1 MFGQPPLL
9 LENIQTPML
18 FKSEEEQLVG
28 HDLIKALN
36 ELKLSSI
43 PPLSPSGRHES
54 PLDNEAVVV
63 QMKGNQSY
71 NRQRKLKI
79 KSRKLSFKL
88 VRGMLTMK

>member
-43 PPLSPSGRHES
+43 PPLSP
-54 PLDNEAVVV
+54 LVV
-63 QMKGNQSY
+63 MNHH
-71 NRQRKLKI
+71 
-79 KSRKLSFKL
+79 
-88 VRGMLTMK
+88 